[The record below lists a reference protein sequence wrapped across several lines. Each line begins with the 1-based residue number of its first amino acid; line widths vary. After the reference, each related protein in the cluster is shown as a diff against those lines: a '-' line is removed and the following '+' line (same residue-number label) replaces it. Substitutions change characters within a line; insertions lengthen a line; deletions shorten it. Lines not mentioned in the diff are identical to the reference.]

1 MIDLKVQSSMSA
13 PNEIS
18 QSYAGACSVCRFI
31 LPPLNKAASIFF
43 ERGTVTC
50 SNCNSEVS
58 LWQAALEHSF
68 SWSPVSLGATRTSF
82 LKEIET
88 GRFHRVDLADYGA
101 PVDARILSM
110 NYTGQGGLEGGVTV
124 LEWHGNA
131 SHQRYIGTV
140 VSLFGVPLGEG
151 KLPRVGTVAISAN
164 WIHREES
171 DAWPYL
177 VSAIESVATQD
188 YSPALVFA
196 QSAVEISLMPLIA
209 RRFER
214 YASPKR
220 VGEFTS
226 GDLTYGHALN
236 VVLPYMCGELGIRPL
251 PDEIRGSLNKLRK
264 RRNEIIHQGV
274 KSPAITE
281 KEAMEGMTA
290 AAFGFEYAR
299 YITSG
304 FESA

>member
-1 MIDLKVQSSMSA
+1 MIQLTVQSSVIV
-13 PNEIS
+13 PNEAS
-18 QSYAGACSVCRFI
+18 QSYAGACSNCQFV
-31 LPPLNKAASIFF
+31 LPPLNKAAPIFF
-43 ERGTVTC
+43 ERGVVSC
-50 SNCNSEVS
+50 SNCNSEIN

-68 SWSPVSLGATRTSF
+68 SWSPVSLGATHTSF

-88 GRFHRVDLADYGA
+88 GTFYGVDLVDYGA
-101 PVDARILSM
+101 PADARILSM
-110 NYTGQGGLEGGVTV
+110 TYTGQGGPDGGVTV

-131 SHQRYIGTV
+131 SHQRYIGTIV
-140 VSLFGVPLGEG
+140 RLFGVPLGEG

-196 QSAVEISLMPLIA
+196 QSAVEISLMPLVA
-209 RRFER
+209 RRFKR
-214 YASPKR
+214 YASRQR
-220 VGEFTS
+220 VEDFIS

-264 RRNEIIHQGV
+264 RRNEIVHQGV
-274 KSPAITE
+274 KSQAITE

-299 YITSG
+299 YITPR

>member
-1 MIDLKVQSSMSA
+1 VQSSVIV
-13 PNEIS
+13 PNEAS
-18 QSYAGACSVCRFI
+18 QSYAGACSNCRFV
-31 LPPLNKAASIFF
+31 LPTLNKAAPPFF

-50 SNCNSEVS
+50 SNCNNEVN
-58 LWQAALEHSF
+58 LWHAALEHSF

-82 LKEIET
+82 RKEIET
-88 GRFHRVDLADYGA
+88 GTFHRIDLADYGA
-101 PVDARILSM
+101 PADARILSM
-110 NYTGQGGLEGGVTV
+110 NYTGQGGPDGGVTV

-131 SHQRYIGTV
+131 SHQRYIGAV
-140 VSLFGVPLGEG
+140 VNLFGVPLGEG

-177 VSAIESVATQD
+177 VSAIESAATQD

-196 QSAVEISLMPLIA
+196 QSAVEISLMPLLA

-214 YASPKR
+214 YASHQR
-220 VGEFTS
+220 VEDFIS
-226 GDLTYGHALN
+226 GDHLTYGHAVN
-236 VVLPYMCGELGIRPL
+236 VVLPYMCGGLGIRPL
-251 PDEIRGSLNKLRK
+251 PDEIRGALNKLRK
-264 RRNEIIHQGV
+264 RRNEIVHRGV
-274 KSPAITE
+274 KSQAITE

-299 YITSG
+299 YITQR